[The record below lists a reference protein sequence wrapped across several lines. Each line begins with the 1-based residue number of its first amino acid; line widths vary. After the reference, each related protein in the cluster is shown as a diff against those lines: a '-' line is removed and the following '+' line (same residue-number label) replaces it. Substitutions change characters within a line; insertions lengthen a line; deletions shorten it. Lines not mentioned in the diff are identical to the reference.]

1 MMFQVNKMTKL
12 IMVSTTAALLLTSGV
27 LTPQQASAANGTPN
41 YEVKFNLNPSIVVD
55 SSHNLISSVRSQFS
69 TGSSSKA
76 YRVQYMDTATG
87 ALDAQGWSDR
97 IRKKSSDS
105 THQLQFKKRY
115 PITNGDIT
123 GALTTAANDG
133 LNSSASG
140 FEFQVDWTFSKQT
153 LSVQYEKDVTVSGY
167 NGSGLNAPNLA
178 TSQTISVSNAPS
190 QLKNWTSSGW
200 GTTQLNNSFIY
211 GPIDFKRYEGSFD
224 DYDLDIEV
232 WTILNAAKTGTED
245 IVEASFKADTLSEA
259 TSARTDL
266 MNLLTTKGWLV
277 QSDVLK
283 TSLIMERYAPVA
295 PTPDTA
301 APSVPTGLAA
311 LATSSSQV
319 QLGWTASTD
328 NVAVSGYD
336 VYRNGTK
343 VGTSSTA
350 AYSDSG
356 LTASTAYS
364 YTVIAKDAAGN
375 VSAAS
380 NAASVTTLASGGSG
394 TGRLYY
400 TINGSTVSY
409 LEAETVTSKTGTF
422 TQATCT
428 ECSGTANMQTANGSG
443 DSDANYLKYDL
454 EVTNGGSFYIYL
466 LSQGP
471 DGSSDSFNVAVD
483 SGSNYQV
490 TTGSAGSWAWKK
502 PSSSI
507 SLSTGTHT
515 LYIKVREDGAKVD
528 KIALTKTSS
537 TPSGLGGTALIP
549 SAR

>member
-1 MMFQVNKMTKL
+1 MFQAYKMSKV
-12 IMVSTTAALLLTSGV
+12 IMASTAAALLLTGGILS
-27 LTPQQASAANGTPN
+27 PQQVSAANGTPN

-167 NGSGLNAPNLA
+167 SGSGLNAPNLA
-178 TSQTISVSNAPS
+178 TSKSISVANAPS
-190 QLKNWTSSGW
+190 QLKNWSSTGW
-200 GTTQLNNSFIY
+200 GTTQLNNSVIY
-211 GPIDFKRYEGSFD
+211 GPIDFKRYEGTFD
-224 DYDLDIEV
+224 DLDLDIEV

-259 TSARTDL
+259 TTARTNL
-266 MNLLTTKGWLV
+266 MNLLNTKGWLV

-283 TSLIMERYAPVA
+283 TSLIMERYAPTA
-295 PTPDTA
+295 PTPDTTV
-301 APSVPTGLAA
+301 PSIPSGLIAT
-311 LATSSSQV
+311 ATSSTQV
-319 QLGWTASTD
+319 QLNWTAATD
-328 NVAVSGYD
+328 NVAVTSYD
-336 VYRNGTK
+336 VYRNGSK
-343 VGTSSTA
+343 IGSSSTTT
-350 AYSDSG
+350 YSDSG

-375 VSAAS
+375 DSTASSAV
-380 NAASVTTLASGGSG
+380 SVTTAAGGVTG
-394 TGRLYY
+394 TLYY
-400 TINGSTVSY
+400 NVNGSNISY
-409 LEAETVTSKTGTF
+409 IEAETFTAKTGTF
-422 TQATCT
+422 TQATCSA
-428 ECSGTANMQTANGSG
+428 CSGTANMQTPNGSG
-443 DSDANYLKYDL
+443 DSDTNYLKYDL

-483 SGSNYQV
+483 AGSNYQV

-515 LYIKVREDGAKVD
+515 LYIKVREDGAMVD
-528 KIALTKTSS
+528 KIALSKTSS
-537 TPSGLGGTALIP
+537 TPSGLGGTALVP
-549 SAR
+549 STH

>member
-1 MMFQVNKMTKL
+1 MFQVHKMSKV
-12 IMVSTTAALLLTSGV
+12 IMASTAAALLLTGGILS
-27 LTPQQASAANGTPN
+27 PQQASAANGTPN

-87 ALDAQGWSDR
+87 AMDAQGWSDR

-115 PITNGDIT
+115 PITNGDIS

-140 FEFQVDWTFSKQT
+140 FEFQVDWTYSKQT

-167 NGSGLNAPNLA
+167 SGSGLNAPNLA
-178 TSQTISVSNAPS
+178 ASQSISVTNEPS
-190 QLKNWTSSGW
+190 QFKNWTSSGW
-200 GTTQLNNSFIY
+200 GTSQLNNSVIY
-211 GPIDFKRYEGSFD
+211 GPIDFKRYEGTID
-224 DYDLDIEV
+224 DLELDIEV

-266 MNLLTTKGWLV
+266 MNILNSKGWLV

-295 PTPDTA
+295 PTPDTT
-301 APSVPTGLAA
+301 APSVPASLS
-311 LATSSSQV
+311 ATAMSSSQV
-319 QLGWTASTD
+319 QLNWIASTD
-328 NVAVSGYD
+328 NVAVTSYD
-336 VYRNGTK
+336 VYRNGSK
-343 VGTSSTA
+343 IGTSSTPT
-350 AYSDSG
+350 YSDSG

-364 YTVIAKDAAGN
+364 YTVTAKDAAGN
-375 VSAAS
+375 ASAAS
-380 NAASVTTLASGGSG
+380 TAASVTTPASGGIG
-394 TGRLYY
+394 TGSLYY
-400 TINGSTVSY
+400 NINGSNVSY
-409 LEAETVTSKTGTF
+409 LEAETYTAQTGTF
-422 TQATCT
+422 SQTTCSA
-428 ECSGTANMQTANGSG
+428 CSGTANMQTPNGSG
-443 DSDANYLKYDL
+443 DSDTNYIKYDL

-507 SLSTGTHT
+507 SLSTGSHT
-515 LYIKVREDGAKVD
+515 LYIKVREDGAMVD

-537 TPSGLGGTALIP
+537 TPSGLGGTALVP

>member
-1 MMFQVNKMTKL
+1 MSKV
-12 IMVSTTAALLLTSGV
+12 IMASTAAALLLTGGILS
-27 LTPQQASAANGTPN
+27 PQQASAANGTPN

-105 THQLQFKKRY
+105 THQFQYKKRY
-115 PITNGDIT
+115 PITNGDIN

-140 FEFQVDWTFSKQT
+140 FEFQVDWTYSKQT

-167 NGSGLNAPNLA
+167 SGSGLNAPNLA
-178 TSQTISVSNAPS
+178 TSRSVSVSNAPS
-190 QLKNWTSSGW
+190 QFKNWTSSGW
-200 GTTQLNNSFIY
+200 GTTQLNNSVIY
-211 GPIDFKRYEGSFD
+211 GPIDFKRYEGTYED
-224 DYDLDIEV
+224 LDLDIEV

-245 IVEASFKADTLSEA
+245 IVEASFKTDSLSEA
-259 TSARTDL
+259 TSVRTAL
-266 MNLLTTKGWLV
+266 MNVLSTKGWLV

-295 PTPDTA
+295 QTPDTS
-301 APSVPTGLAA
+301 APSVPAGLSAA
-311 LATSSSQV
+311 ATSSSQV
-319 QLGWTASTD
+319 QLNWTASTD
-328 NVAVSGYD
+328 NVAVTSYD
-336 VYRNGTK
+336 IFRNGSK
-343 VGTSSTA
+343 IGTSSTA
-350 AYSDSG
+350 SYSDSG

-375 VSAAS
+375 ASAAS
-380 NAASVTTLASGGSG
+380 TTAAVTTLASGGTG
-394 TGRLYY
+394 TGSLYY
-400 TINGSTVSY
+400 NVNGSVVSY
-409 LEAETVTSKTGTF
+409 LEAETFTAKTGTF

-428 ECSGTANMQTANGSG
+428 ACSGTANMQTPNGSG
-443 DSDANYLKYDL
+443 DSDSNYLKYDL

-515 LYIKVREDGAKVD
+515 LYIKVREDGAMVD
-528 KIALTKTSS
+528 KIALSKTSS

-549 SAR
+549 STR

>member
-1 MMFQVNKMTKL
+1 MSRVNKMSKV
-12 IMVSTTAALLLTSGV
+12 IMASTVAALLLIGGNLS
-27 LTPQQASAANGTPN
+27 PQQASAANGTPN

-76 YRVQYMDTATG
+76 YRVQYIDTATG

-133 LNSSASG
+133 LNSSAAG
-140 FEFQVDWTFSKQT
+140 FEFQVDWTYSKQT

-167 NGSGLNAPNLA
+167 SGSGLNAPNLA
-178 TSQTISVSNAPS
+178 TSQSISVSNAPS
-190 QLKNWTSSGW
+190 QLKNWSSTGW
-200 GTTQLNNSFIY
+200 GTTQLNNSVIY
-211 GPIDFKRYEGSFD
+211 GPIDFKRYEGTFD
-224 DYDLDIEV
+224 DLDLDIEV

-259 TSARTDL
+259 TTARTDL
-266 MNLLTTKGWLV
+266 MNLLNTKGWLV

-283 TSLIMERYAPVA
+283 TSLIMERYAPTA
-295 PTPDTA
+295 ATSDTT
-301 APSVPTGLAA
+301 APSVPTGLTATA
-311 LATSSSQV
+311 TATSSSQV
-319 QLGWTASTD
+319 QLNWTAATD
-328 NVAVSGYD
+328 NVAVTSYD
-336 VYRNGTK
+336 VYRNGSK
-343 VGTSSTA
+343 IGSSSTPT
-350 AYSDSG
+350 YSDSG

-375 VSAAS
+375 AS
-380 NAASVTTLASGGSG
+380 TASSVASVTTLAGGG
-394 TGRLYY
+394 TGTLYY
-400 TINGSTVSY
+400 NVNGSNVSY
-409 LEAETVTSKTGTF
+409 IEAETYTAKTGTF
-422 TQATCT
+422 TQTTCSA
-428 ECSGTANMQTANGSG
+428 CSGTVNMQTPNGSG
-443 DSDANYLKYDL
+443 DSDTNYLKYDL

-515 LYIKVREDGAKVD
+515 LYIKVREDGAMVD
-528 KIALTKTSS
+528 KIALSKTSS
-537 TPSGLGGTALIP
+537 TPSGLGGTALV
-549 SAR
+549 SSTH

>member
-1 MMFQVNKMTKL
+1 MFQAYKL
-12 IMVSTTAALLLTSGV
+12 SKVIMASTAAALLLTGGILS
-27 LTPQQASAANGTPN
+27 PQQASAANGTPN

-69 TGSSSKA
+69 TGSSSKS

-87 ALDAQGWSDR
+87 AMDAQGWSDR

-140 FEFQVDWTFSKQT
+140 FEFQVDWTLSKQT

-167 NGSGLNAPNLA
+167 SGSGLNAPNLA
-178 TSQTISVSNAPS
+178 TSRSISVSNAPS
-190 QLKNWTSSGW
+190 QLKNWSSSGW
-200 GTTQLNNSFIY
+200 GTTQLNNSVIY
-211 GPIDFKRYEGSFD
+211 GPIDFKRYEGTFD
-224 DYDLDIEV
+224 DFDLDIEV

-259 TSARTDL
+259 TTARTAL
-266 MNLLTTKGWLV
+266 MNLLNSKGWLV

-283 TSLIMERYAPVA
+283 TSLIMERYAPTA
-295 PTPDTA
+295 PTPDTTV
-301 APSVPTGLAA
+301 PSVATGLTAT
-311 LATSSSQV
+311 ATSSTQV
-319 QLGWTASTD
+319 QLNWTAATD
-328 NVAVSGYD
+328 NVAVTSYD

-343 VGTSSTA
+343 IGSSSTL

-375 VSAAS
+375 ASIASSAVSA
-380 NAASVTTLASGGSG
+380 TTSAGGG
-394 TGRLYY
+394 TGTLYY
-400 TINGSTVSY
+400 NVNGSNVSY
-409 LEAETVTSKTGTF
+409 IEAETYTAKTGTF
-422 TQATCT
+422 TQTSCT
-428 ECSGTANMQTANGSG
+428 ACSGSSNMQTPNGSG
-443 DSDANYLKYDL
+443 DSDTNYLKYDL

-515 LYIKVREDGAKVD
+515 LYIKVREDGAQVD
-528 KIALTKTSS
+528 KIALSKTSS
-537 TPSGLGGTALIP
+537 TPSGLGGTALVP
-549 SAR
+549 STH